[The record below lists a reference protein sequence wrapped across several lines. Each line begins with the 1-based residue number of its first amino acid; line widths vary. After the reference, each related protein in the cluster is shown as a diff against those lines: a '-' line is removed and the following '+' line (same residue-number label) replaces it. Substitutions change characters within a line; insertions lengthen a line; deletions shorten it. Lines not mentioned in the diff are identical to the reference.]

1 MTQSNRILLGVNIDH
16 VATLRQARGT
26 RYPDPVKAALDA
38 EEAGADGITVHLRE
52 DRRHIQER
60 DVLLLKD
67 VLQTRMNFEMG
78 VTEEMMVFA
87 ERIRP
92 AHICLVPETR
102 QELTTEGGLDVAG
115 QEARI
120 KAAVERLSRIGCEV
134 SLFID
139 ADERQIEASKRVGA
153 PAIELHTGRY
163 ADAQTPTEV
172 AEELQRVADG
182 ITVHLREDRRHI
194 QERDVLLLKD
204 VLQTRMN
211 FEMGVTEEMMVFA
224 ERIRPAHICLVP
236 ETRQELTTEGGLD
249 VAGQEARIKAAVER
263 LSRIGCEVSLFI
275 DADER
280 QIEASKRVGAPA
292 IELHT
297 GRYADAQTPTEVAE
311 ELQRV
316 ADGVAFGLAQ
326 GLIVNAGHGLHYHNV
341 EAVAAIKGI
350 NELNIGHAL
359 VAHALFVGFKSAVA
373 EMKALIVAAAKG

>member
-1 MTQSNRILLGVNIDH
+1 MTTSNRILLGVNIDH

-60 DVLLLKD
+60 DVVLLKD

-78 VTEEMMVFA
+78 VTEEMMAFA
-87 ERIRP
+87 EKIRP

-120 KAAVERLSRIGCEV
+120 KAAVERLARTGAEV

-139 ADERQIEASKRVGA
+139 ADERQIEASRRVGA

-163 ADAQTPTEV
+163 ADAETPTEV
-172 AEELQRVADG
+172 AEELQR
-182 ITVHLREDRRHI
+182 I
-194 QERDVLLLKD
+194 
-204 VLQTRMN
+204 
-211 FEMGVTEEMMVFA
+211 
-224 ERIRPAHICLVP
+224 
-236 ETRQELTTEGGLD
+236 
-249 VAGQEARIKAAVER
+249 VE
-263 LSRIGCEVSLFI
+263 
-275 DADER
+275 
-280 QIEASKRVGAPA
+280 
-292 IELHT
+292 
-297 GRYADAQTPTEVAE
+297 
-311 ELQRV
+311 
-316 ADGVAFGLAQ
+316 GVAFGVGH

-359 VAHALFVGFKSAVA
+359 VAHALFVGFKAAVA
-373 EMKALIVAAAKG
+373 EMKALIVAASR